1 MGGRRS
7 VIGLHMELH
16 AIAAAANE
24 LLTLRS
30 STPDPPTAAGVATQ
44 SREEWNRRQ
53 VLFAQSRSALSDR
66 VAALRVVEDALD
78 RVHSVAEELRTV
90 QRLSADTHLAEQ
102 LHQQMAGAELAA
114 ADARTAG
121 EQLEEVEQNLRAQV
135 DYLDT
140 LVSRTLRP

>member
-30 STPDPPTAAGVATQ
+30 STPDPPTAAGVCGR
-44 SREEWNRRQ
+44 SPERNGNRRQ
-53 VLFAQSRSALSDR
+53 VLFARSRSALSDR

-78 RVHSVAEELRTV
+78 RVHSLPR
-90 QRLSADTHLAEQ
+90 S
-102 LHQQMAGAELAA
+102 
-114 ADARTAG
+114 
-121 EQLEEVEQNLRAQV
+121 
-135 DYLDT
+135 
-140 LVSRTLRP
+140 